1 MAIPFLQHLD
11 LKSSAELRNALLHLT
26 TSAAAT
32 DVEGKIIY
40 DTGSDTVKYY
50 NGSAWISLT
59 ANTNDFVD
67 SATFA
72 GSTIT
77 LGRTGALSD
86 VTVDI
91 GSLVNDST
99 ITITAGTAL
108 TTGGSFTTNQAANG
122 EITINHE
129 DVSRTDTTSIDTP
142 AYGGTFEA
150 VTGVTTN
157 AQGHV
162 TAIDVSTVTIPASD
176 NTNTTYDLSVG
187 AGGANS
193 STINLNAGGS
203 GSGTDSITVQG
214 TGNGVKVTESGDI
227 ITVGLQ
233 EDITVDGLTVNNNV
247 LISGDLEVVGTV
259 TTVNETVKVVENNTI
274 EFEGTTDNEFEIKLT
289 GGDPTAD
296 HTVSLPNASG
306 TIALLDDINDA
317 TLTVEGT
324 NGLTGSGTF
333 TANDADATTIT
344 ISHADTSSQASVN
357 NSGRTYIQDITL
369 DTYGHIT
376 GITSAT
382 ETVTDNQLATAAA
395 LIDVSAMGANTTA
408 SFTHSLA
415 SKNLIVQM
423 YDVTTGEVVFADV
436 DHTSINSI
444 SIIFAQTPTNDIR
457 VVVIDAKNSVADST
471 VTYS

>member
-1 MAIPFLQHLD
+1 MAIPFLNNITLNNNEIQNVKLHNTANIPSP
-11 LKSSAELRNALLHLT
+11 SSGHIYFD
-26 TSAAAT
+26 T
-32 DVEGKIIY
+32 DDNIA
-40 DTGSDTVKYY
+40 KYWD
-50 NGSAWISLT
+50 GSAWIDIVS
-59 ANTNDFVD
+59 NTNDFLTGLSFNTSDGVLT
-67 SATFA
+67 ATIQNQ
-72 GSTIT
+72 SN
-77 LGRTGALSD
+77 
-86 VTVDI
+86 VTVDLDGRYALASDI
-91 GSLVNDST
+91 PAT
-99 ITITAGTAL
+99 IVESVTGDTYITNSGTAADVVL
-108 TTGGSFTTNQAANG
+108 
-122 EITINHE
+122 NH
-129 DVSRTDTTSIDTP
+129 DDTSRTDTTSTDAPT
-142 AYGGTFEA
+142 YGGTFEA
-150 VTGVTTN
+150 VTSVTTN
-157 AQGHV
+157 TQGHV

-176 NTNTTYDLSVG
+176 NTTYNISVG

-193 STINLNAGGS
+193 STIDLNAGGS

-214 TGNGVKVTESGDI
+214 TANGVKVTESGDV
-227 ITVGLQ
+227 ITIGLQ
-233 EDITVDGLTVNNNV
+233 DNITVDGLTVNNNV
-247 LISGDLEVVGTV
+247 LISGNLEVVGTV

-317 TLTVEGT
+317 TLTVQGS

-344 ISHADTSSQASVN
+344 ISHADTSSQASVD

-382 ETVTDNQLATAAA
+382 ETVVNTDNQLATAAA

-408 SFTHSLA
+408 SFTHGLA

-436 DHTSINSI
+436 DHTSINAI

>member
-1 MAIPFLQHLD
+1 MAIPFLNNITLNNNEIQNVKLHNTANIPSP
-11 LKSSAELRNALLHLT
+11 SSGHIYFD
-26 TSAAAT
+26 T
-32 DVEGKIIY
+32 DDNIA
-40 DTGSDTVKYY
+40 KYWD
-50 NGSAWISLT
+50 GSAWIDIVS
-59 ANTNDFVD
+59 NTNDFLTGLSFNTSDGVLT
-67 SATFA
+67 ATIQNQ
-72 GSTIT
+72 SN
-77 LGRTGALSD
+77 
-86 VTVDI
+86 VTVDLDGRYALASDI
-91 GSLVNDST
+91 PAT
-99 ITITAGTAL
+99 IVESVTGDTYITNSGTAADVVL
-108 TTGGSFTTNQAANG
+108 
-122 EITINHE
+122 NH
-129 DVSRTDTTSIDTP
+129 DDTSRTDTTSTDAPT
-142 AYGGTFEA
+142 YGGTFEA
-150 VTGVTTN
+150 VTSVTTN
-157 AQGHV
+157 TQGHV

-176 NTNTTYDLSVG
+176 NTTYNISVG

-193 STINLNAGGS
+193 STIDLNAGGS

-214 TGNGVKVTESGDI
+214 TANGVKVTESGDV
-227 ITVGLQ
+227 ITIGLQ
-233 EDITVDGLTVNNNV
+233 DNITNNV
-247 LISGDLEVVGTV
+247 LISGNLEVVGTV

-317 TLTVEGT
+317 TLTVQGS

-344 ISHADTSSQASVN
+344 ISHADTSSQASVD

-382 ETVTDNQLATAAA
+382 ETVVNTDNQLATAAA

-408 SFTHSLA
+408 SFTHGLA

-436 DHTSINSI
+436 DHTSINAI

>member
-1 MAIPFLQHLD
+1 MAKYLNHIDLSKNQLQNAVVHPLGTAPANPVD
-11 LKSSAELRNALLHLT
+11 GQVYYNTTNGNKSIYVYDAELSQWKSISGDITGVAQGTYINITNA
-26 TSAAAT
+26 
-32 DVEGKIIY
+32 DGPVP
-40 DTGSDTVKYY
+40 
-50 NGSAWISLT
+50 
-59 ANTNDFVD
+59 
-67 SATFA
+67 
-72 GSTIT
+72 TIT
-77 LGRTGALSD
+77 HADT
-86 VTVDI
+86 
-91 GSLVNDST
+91 
-99 ITITAGTAL
+99 
-108 TTGGSFTTNQAANG
+108 
-122 EITINHE
+122 
-129 DVSRTDTTSIDTP
+129 SRTDTTSTDAP

-176 NTNTTYDLSVG
+176 NTDTTYDISVG

-193 STINLNAGGS
+193 STIDLNAGGS
-203 GSGTDSITVQG
+203 GSGTDSITIQG
-214 TGNGVKVTESGDI
+214 TDNGVTVTESGDI

-233 EDITVDGLTVNNNV
+233 SDITVDGLTVNNNV

-274 EFEGTTDNEFEIKLT
+274 EFEGTTANDFEIKLT

-296 HTVSLPNASG
+296 HTVALPDASG
-306 TIALLDDINDA
+306 TIALLDDI
-317 TLTVEGT
+317 
-324 NGLTGSGTF
+324 S
-333 TANDADATTIT
+333 
-344 ISHADTSSQASVN
+344 
-357 NSGRTYIQDITL
+357 
-369 DTYGHIT
+369 
-376 GITSAT
+376 
-382 ETVTDNQLATAAA
+382 QLATAAA
-395 LIDVSAMGANTTA
+395 LIDVSAMGNNTTA

-436 DHTSINSI
+436 DHTSINAI

>member
-1 MAIPFLQHLD
+1 MAINYLNSINLNQN
-11 LKSSAELRNALLHLT
+11 ELVKAQIENQASDALAGT
-26 TSAAAT
+26 G
-32 DVEGKIIY
+32 VEGQL
-40 DTGSDTVKYY
+40 YY
-50 NGSAWISLT
+50 NTTEDVLKVWANGAW
-59 ANTNDFVD
+59 VEV
-67 SATFA
+67 
-72 GSTIT
+72 GGGVIT
-77 LGRTGALSD
+77 L
-86 VTVDI
+86 
-91 GSLVNDST
+91 
-99 ITITAGTAL
+99 TAGTYL
-108 TTGGSFTTNQAANG
+108 TDTGTA
-122 EITINHE
+122 EDPIINH
-129 DVSRTDTTSIDTP
+129 DNTSRTDTTSTDTP
-142 AYGGTFEA
+142 AYGGTFDA
-150 VTGVTTN
+150 VTSVSTN
-157 AQGHV
+157 ATGHV

-176 NTNTTYDLSVG
+176 NTNTTYDISVG

-193 STINLNAGGS
+193 STIDLNAGGS
-203 GSGTDSITVQG
+203 GSGTDSITIQG
-214 TGNGVKVTESGDI
+214 TATGVQVTESGDT

-233 EDITVDGLTVNNNV
+233 SDITVDGLTVNNNV
-247 LISGDLEVVGTV
+247 LISGNLEVAGTV

-274 EFEGTTDNEFEIKLT
+274 EFEGTTDDEFEIKLT

-296 HTVSLPNASG
+296 HTVALPDATG
-306 TIALLDDINDA
+306 TIALTSDIKNG
-317 TLTVEGT
+317 TLTVEGS

-333 TANDADATTIT
+333 TANDSSSPTIT
-344 ISHADTSSQASVN
+344 ISHSDTSSQASVN

-382 ETVTDNQLATAAA
+382 ETVENTDNQLATAAA

-436 DHTSINSI
+436 DHTSINAI

-471 VTYS
+471 ITYS